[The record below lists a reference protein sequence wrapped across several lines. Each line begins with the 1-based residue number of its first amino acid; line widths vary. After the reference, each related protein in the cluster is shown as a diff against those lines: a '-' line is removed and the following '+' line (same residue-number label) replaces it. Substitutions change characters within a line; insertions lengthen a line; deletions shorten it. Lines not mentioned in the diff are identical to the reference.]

1 MKKAPAQLTKV
12 VLKPILF
19 ATAFLLS
26 GEFVCFDPA
35 VIAQQVPPQGSFTMA
50 QTISDGAQRTTLA
63 FDGLAIMTG
72 NLDAQSFFPPGKVAD
87 YTGFQYLRDN
97 DPDNMGHNTSFLT
110 RIANNVI
117 YLLTDSQLTQLVA
130 LAGAQQDQVSQYGY
144 ERFPLMQA
152 FRRLVDGNI
161 PAGATGLNLSAVK
174 EVSRGLYLLDG
185 QISFDR
191 AVLYSK
197 IYSSMNASQIAY
209 LDAMKGHGWNSWPDI
224 TDAQVSSKMR
234 QIPQGMAVAVMTYA
248 SDLFSWYVG
257 SADADIYFCPE
268 RHGTYYGGFYIKD
281 APAVGHE
288 GYSISEQLT
297 ATAGAA
303 LSDGSLGYVTSNQ
316 AVVMSSLVGL
326 QRNNLYAGV
335 TNIVWVR
342 TQIDT
347 LLRGLRVSRANTNSV
362 QAQVLALSSVYG
374 DLDGED
380 NYYYATVLAEVY
392 HSMTADQK
400 NKIMTLRQ
408 SIMSGTYAD
417 GTPFDFTVCN
427 TPFLYSDMI
436 ANPSVLTPYISDT
449 DYLFN
454 VPTSTLTLATDAG
467 VDGGTLPIDY
477 TADGYGISPALSWSN
492 APAGT
497 QQFVVTL
504 TTMPGD
510 GTTRWNWLL
519 WNIPATTN
527 RLDENTTVGTV
538 GASSDYWNGITNFVG
553 YAPPQSQG
561 PGVKVYKFTV
571 YALSAAPVFSVPD
584 NQVTGAVLT
593 QAIASI
599 TLGSAS
605 LSLSYARTAPVA
617 AFTYAQNDATVAFTN
632 AAGLSALA
640 WVWDFGDGGKSTAE
654 NPSHTYAASGSYWV
668 ALTVSNAFGTNIAT
682 QSVTVTKSTLALP
695 RIVPNGGTFVTSALR
710 VTLSCATVGATIR
723 YTTDGADPTI
733 TSTAYAKTAIALTNS
748 VTFKAKAFK
757 GSAVSGVATATFT
770 IIVPP
775 AITTTSLPKATMQ
788 QSYSGTLTVAGGAAP
803 FQWALA
809 AGSRLPLGVTLNTL
823 TGSIAGLPTRAGT
836 SRFTVTVTDTNNRR
850 ATKSLAITVG
860 N

>member
-50 QTISDGAQRTTLA
+50 QTISDQAQRTTLA

-117 YLLTDSQLTQLVA
+117 YLLTDNQLTQLVA
-130 LAGAQQDQVSQYGY
+130 LATAQQAQVSQYGY

-161 PAGATGLNLSAVK
+161 PVGSSGLSLAAIK
-174 EVSRGLYLLDG
+174 EASRGLYFLDG

-303 LSDGSLGYVTSNQ
+303 LSDGSLGYVTTNQ
-316 AVVMSSLVGL
+316 ATLMSSLVDL
-326 QRNNLYAGV
+326 QRNNLYAGA

-342 TQIDT
+342 TQIDA
-347 LLRGLRVSRANTNSV
+347 LLRSLRGSLANTNSV
-362 QAQVLALSSVYG
+362 RAQVLALSSIYG
-374 DLDGED
+374 DLDGEN
-380 NYYYATVLAEVY
+380 NYNYATVIAQVY
-392 HSMTADQK
+392 QSMSAAQK
-400 NKIMTLRQ
+400 SKITTLRQ

-417 GTPFDFTVCN
+417 GAPFDFTVCT
-427 TPFLYSDMI
+427 TPFLYSDVI
-436 ANPSVLTPYISDT
+436 ANPSVLAPYISDT
-449 DYLFN
+449 DYLFVPAETN
-454 VPTSTLTLATDAG
+454 VARFAVLPASGTGPLVVTFSDTSTG
-467 VDGGTLPIDY
+467 PI
-477 TADGYGISPALSWSN
+477 TNRFWN
-492 APAGT
+492 
-497 QQFVVTL
+497 F
-504 TTMPGD
+504 GD
-510 GTTRWNWLL
+510 GTTLN
-519 WNIPATTN
+519 TVSTN
-527 RLDENTTVGTV
+527 VVHSYGT
-538 GASSDYWNGITNFVG
+538 
-553 YAPPQSQG
+553 
-561 PGVKVYKFTV
+561 PG
-571 YALSAAPVFSVPD
+571 
-584 NQVTGAVLT
+584 
-593 QAIASI
+593 
-599 TLGSAS
+599 
-605 LSLSYARTAPVA
+605 
-617 AFTYAQNDATVAFTN
+617 TN
-632 AAGLSALA
+632 AVTLIVSGPAGS
-640 WVWDFGDGGKSTAE
+640 ST
-654 NPSHTYAASGSYWV
+654 N
-668 ALTVSNAFGTNIAT
+668 T
-682 QSVTVTKSTLALP
+682 QPQAVVVLNSPTTLALP
-695 RIVPNGGTFVTSALR
+695 KITPAGGTFFAASVR
-710 VTLSCATVGATIR
+710 VTLSCATTGATIR
-723 YTTDGADPTI
+723 YTLDGTAPTSN
-733 TSTAYAKTAIALTNS
+733 STAYAKTAIPLTTS
-748 VTFKAKAFK
+748 TTLKAKAFC
-757 GSAVSGVATATFT
+757 GSAISGIATAVFQ
-770 IIVPP
+770 IAVPP
-775 AITTTSLPKATMQ
+775 SIATTSLPKATTQ
-788 QSYSGTLTVAGGAAP
+788 HSYTATLAVAGGSAP

-809 AGSRLPLGVTLNTL
+809 AGSRLPMGLTLNSS
-823 TGSIAGLPTRAGT
+823 TGSITGTPTRAGT
-836 SRFTVTVTDTNNRR
+836 SRFAVTVTDANHVQ